1 MVYSGLFYSP
11 SRRLELELLLSSCG
25 HSSVALCNMWISI
38 TQGEGS
44 AYNNFSCSPKIYNSG
59 LRLILS
65 FSRHTWLIYCGEVC
79 SAPSILESSVV
90 LHPVL
95 MEKTYLLHTAGCWW
109 RHVHV
114 HTVELSA
121 CIYTI
126 DYSIN
131 LNGATVFFSL
141 VRLALQYC
149 LLILDGPIN
158 VFIALCGYLLHS
170 DCYGPCHC
178 SDLSVWV
185 LDLFY
190 FLFGLST
197 LKTAPDSRGMF

>member
-1 MVYSGLFYSP
+1 
-11 SRRLELELLLSSCG
+11 
-25 HSSVALCNMWISI
+25 
-38 TQGEGS
+38 
-44 AYNNFSCSPKIYNSG
+44 
-59 LRLILS
+59 
-65 FSRHTWLIYCGEVC
+65 
-79 SAPSILESSVV
+79 VV

-141 VRLALQYC
+141 MRLALQYC

-158 VFIALCGYLLHS
+158 VFIAPSGYLLHF

-197 LKTAPDSRGMF
+197 LKTTPDSRGMF